1 MFFSPWLI
9 LCLRS
14 PAMFLKTD
22 PQWHSN
28 IFPSV
33 WAVIMC
39 LQNWIWELKVRTTL
53 WSLLSHFNRRK
64 SQIAVFAF
72 CGLFMLLHVIWQ
84 SSCSEVF
91 VADFTRLHFM
101 PCDMSIENS
110 HKLLTNGTL
119 ALVYNMFLHM
129 LHHIRLSICC
139 KLAMVT
145 KVVNSSIAMKSLR
158 MILKLCSS
166 DKTGIALLAWERRI
180 SINMKVPQMRFKGV
194 SFLHKFS
201 TEITNERVHRNG
213 FWPFSGDRRY
223 KVSVHFQMLFIPMSF

>member
-1 MFFSPWLI
+1 MKRKSSIFTLHGMFFSPWLI

-39 LQNWIWELKVRTTL
+39 LQNGIWELKVRTIL
-53 WSLLSHFNRRK
+53 WSLLSHFNRSK

-84 SSCSEVF
+84 NSSSEVF
-91 VADFTRLHFM
+91 VADFASLHFM
-101 PCDMSIENS
+101 RFDMSIENS
-110 HKLLTNGTL
+110 HKLMANG
-119 ALVYNMFLHM
+119 AFGLVYNMFPHM
-129 LHHIRLSICC
+129 FHHIRFLICC

-145 KVVNSSIAMKSLR
+145 KVVNSSLAMRSLF
-158 MILKLCSS
+158 MILVL
-166 DKTGIALLAWERRI
+166 G
-180 SINMKVPQMRFKGV
+180 P
-194 SFLHKFS
+194 
-201 TEITNERVHRNG
+201 
-213 FWPFSGDRRY
+213 
-223 KVSVHFQMLFIPMSF
+223 